1 MENIKDNKVMEVN
14 NANSVIKREDKP
26 FEHNLGVQVQRA
38 KELSNDLKSFDSSNL
53 DFVSHSLQEHS
64 LLSFYGLKDARKA
77 LSLGSLTQEQIDYV
91 NHTLLRALY
100 LHLSEVSFSNLPDSH
115 NPDAFSY
122 VQIKRLAWLLQD
134 KGFSCSLHENPCS
147 ASENTIYVTINLQD
161 FYKDVDKESG
171 IRN

>member
-1 MENIKDNKVMEVN
+1 MENIKDNKVTEVN
-14 NANSVIKREDKP
+14 NANRVIKREDKP

-77 LSLGSLTQEQIDYV
+77 LSLGSLIQDQIDYV

-115 NPDAFSY
+115 NPDTFSY

-134 KGFSCSLHENPCS
+134 KGFSCSLDENPCS
-147 ASENTIYVTINLQD
+147 TSENTIDVTVDLQD
-161 FYKDVDKESG
+161 FYKDGDIESEV
-171 IRN
+171 RR

>member
-1 MENIKDNKVMEVN
+1 MENTKDNKVTEVN
-14 NANSVIKREDKP
+14 NANRVIKREDKP

-77 LSLGSLTQEQIDYV
+77 LSLGSLTQDQIDYV

-100 LHLSEVSFSNLPDSH
+100 LHLSEVSFSNLPTSH
-115 NPDAFSY
+115 NPDTFSY
-122 VQIKRLAWLLQD
+122 VQVKRLAWLLQD
-134 KGFSCSLHENPCS
+134 RGFSCSLDENPCCT
-147 ASENTIYVTINLQD
+147 SENTIYVTVGLQD
-161 FYKDVDKESG
+161 FYRDVDIESG